1 MFLMGHLHPPVTGE
15 RPAPPPPQSP
25 PREDVF
31 ALLRE
36 SLALSQGLLDLQ
48 VAKLSLLARQG
59 LTSVLGV
66 ALTAVALATVTVTST
81 WFLLKG
87 MAEGLQALCER
98 MPWVGPL
105 VVGLVGLSVG
115 PVLLTIVHKRSENAL
130 LRKLDKRARATDR
143 AAEAATA
150 R

>member
-1 MFLMGHLHPPVTGE
+1 MFLMGHLRIRGE
-15 RPAPPPPQSP
+15 RPAPPPPDTP

-36 SLALSQGLLDLQ
+36 SLVLSQGLLDLQ

-59 LTSVLGV
+59 LTSVLSV

-87 MAEGLQALCER
+87 MAGALQALCER

-105 VVGLVGLSVG
+105 VVGLIGLSVG

-130 LRKLDKRARATDR
+130 LRKLDKRARATD
-143 AAEAATA
+143 AAAA